1 MKSNLLDDCEDV
13 ALADDGAFLAVNLDL
28 GTGVLAGQDLV
39 ADLDDHL
46 NVLTIHIAA
55 GADCDD
61 LGNLGL
67 LLGGA
72 GQDQAALGGFFFLDQ
87 LNDNAVCKRV
97 DFHSGSSSL

>member
-13 ALADDGAFLAVNLDL
+13 ALADDGAFLAGNLDL
-28 GTGVLAGQDLV
+28 GAVVLAGQDLIS
-39 ADLDDHL
+39 DLDVHL

-72 GQDQAALGGFFFLDQ
+72 GQDQAALGGFFFFDQ
-87 LNDNAVCKRV
+87 LNDNAVCKRF

>member
-1 MKSNLLDDCEDV
+1 M
-13 ALADDGAFLAVNLDL
+13 NLDL

-61 LGNLGL
+61 LSNLGL
-67 LLGGA
+67 LFGGA
-72 GQDQAALGGFFFLDQ
+72 GQDQAALGGLFFFNQFD
-87 LNDNAVCKRV
+87 DNTVCKRF
-97 DFHSGSSSL
+97 DFHSEISS